1 MDLSKY
7 DIPKQEIIPRFND
20 WKESVP
26 VVVLSD
32 ALKIVGK
39 KHGIGIYLDE
49 EDRPSLHFHP
59 GLRAKDVGS
68 ARWDIADQV
77 AGYFLDAAED
87 LNELIRTNKI
97 IIPNR
102 WSKKIDGSFQGH
114 RHHG

>member
-7 DIPKQEIIPRFND
+7 DIQKNEIITRFND

-49 EDRPSLHFHP
+49 DDRPSLHFHP
-59 GLRAKDVGS
+59 GLRAKDMGS

-77 AGYFLDAAED
+77 AGYFLAAAND
-87 LNELIRTNKI
+87 LIELIQTNKI
-97 IIPNR
+97 IIPMSGQKN
-102 WSKKIDGSFQGH
+102 IDGSFQ
-114 RHHG
+114 RSSHHG